1 MNPTSLARPIETVER
16 MVEDE
21 ELVEY
26 DGELY
31 RRHWYGGL
39 VALTAMV
46 DERAMIAKGARVSG
60 RARVHASARLFHDS
74 VVEDDA
80 HIGPLVTLRENARI
94 GGSAILTMGTIV
106 RGDAYVG
113 GTSVIT
119 GCTIEG
125 RARVIDVTLSGAY
138 TLR

>member
-1 MNPTSLARPIETVER
+1 VN
-16 MVEDE
+16 
-21 ELVEY
+21 
-26 DGELY
+26 G
-31 RRHWYGGL
+31 
-39 VALTAMV
+39 
-46 DERAMIAKGARVSG
+46 
-60 RARVHASARLFHDS
+60 SARLFHES
-74 VVEDDA
+74 IVEDDA
-80 HIGPLVTLRENARI
+80 FIGPLVTLRENARI

-119 GCTIEG
+119 GCKIEG